1 MATRI
6 EIIPAVP
13 DARTRVK
20 KDHFNG
26 LGLMGR
32 VAEVQVAD
40 IYTLDA
46 RLSPKQMEAAAEA
59 LANPR
64 IEISYVGRSFVPKK
78 FDAAIEIGFLPGV
91 TDNVGTT
98 ARETVGE
105 KLGRAWKPG
114 EGAYSSRLFFV
125 SFAGGPG
132 KGRDKTGGREEDLA
146 AIAESLH
153 NPLIQSARTKTRAKF
168 IKDKGMGVL
177 VPKVSLHEKAGAME
191 VDLWL
196 DDEQLALIGSQGI
209 EDADDERRGP
219 LALDLES
226 LKTIRSY
233 FHKLGRKPTDIEL
246 ESLAQTWSEHCKHTI
261 FADPMDNADISIFKT
276 YIKAA
281 TYRVRKDKGRKDF
294 CASVF
299 SDNSG
304 AIDFDAEYLVT
315 HKVETHNSPS
325 ALDPFG
331 GAITGIVGV
340 NRDTLGFGLGAKP
353 VVNTYGFC
361 FADPRDDS
369 DFYRDEARTQK
380 LLSARR
386 ILDGVVAGVNTGG
399 NCSGIPTPQGFVCF
413 DARYRGKPLV
423 FVGTVGLIPKKLKGG
438 RVSYEKRARAGD
450 YIVMTGGRVGLDGIH
465 GATFS
470 SVALDSGSPATAVQI
485 GDPITQKKMS
495 DVIVKEARDLGLY
508 SSITDN
514 GAGGLSCSVAEMAKE
529 CGGCEVQLEKVPLK
543 YPGLAPWQ
551 IWISE
556 SQERM
561 TLAVPPAKWP
571 ALRKLMQ
578 KRGVEATVIGRFTDG
593 NKCVVRQGGKTIMD
607 LDMDFL
613 HEGRPIRFLQS
624 APVLPEWQEPEPPAR
639 ASGTVLVKRLLARP
653 NLSSF
658 AFISEQY
665 DHEVQGGS
673 VTKPLQGRGR
683 VNAEATVTKPVPG
696 SPRAVVLSQ
705 ALYPWYAEGHPYNM
719 AAAAIDGAVRAAVA
733 AGGDPD
739 YLAILDN
746 FCWTESNDPVRL
758 GQLKDAARACY
769 DTAVAY
775 GTPFISGKDSMFND
789 FQGYDAS
796 GVPAKIS
803 VLPTLLVS
811 AIGVMRDAYRAVTLD
826 AKAPGD
832 HVYVLGETREELGG
846 SEYYWMLAEE
856 QGMEHIG
863 RAFPEVRA
871 AANLKLYRK
880 LHEAIGRGLVASAIS
895 VSRGGLAIA
904 LLKTAL
910 GGRLGLDADL
920 AKIPGAAGGGTKK
933 DAKKLSD
940 TGALFSESA
949 GRILVTVAPE
959 RADEFEKAMKGV
971 ACARIGEVTKNERV
985 RVAGRETKTLVNLTL
1000 KDAARAYQ
1008 ETFKGF

>member
-1 MATRI
+1 MAIRL
-6 EIIPAVP
+6 EIVPVVP

-20 KDHFNG
+20 RNSFNN
-26 LGLMGR
+26 LGLEGR
-32 VAEVQVAD
+32 VAEVLVAD
-40 IYTLDA
+40 VYTLDA
-46 RLSPKQMEAAAEA
+46 RLSPKQLESVAAA
-59 LANPR
+59 LTNPL
-64 IEISYVGRSFVPKK
+64 IEKTYTGKAFVPKK
-78 FDAAIEIGFLPGV
+78 FDAAIEIGYLPGV
-91 TDNVGTT
+91 TDNVATT
-98 ARETVGE
+98 ARETIAD
-105 KLGRAWKPG
+105 KLKRPFKPG
-114 EGAYSSRLFFV
+114 EGVYTSRIFFMT
-125 SFAGGPG
+125 G
-132 KGRDKTGGREEDLA
+132 KLGDSDLKK
-146 AIAESLH
+146 IADSLH
-153 NPLIQSARTKTRAKF
+153 NPLIQSARIKRKTEFLKG
-168 IKDKGMGVL
+168 KGMGAV
-177 VPKVSLHEKAGAME
+177 VPKVSIVDKAGAMA

-196 DDEQLALIGSQGI
+196 DDENLALVGNQGI
-209 EDADDERRGP
+209 EDKGKRRGP
-219 LALDLES
+219 LALDLDA

-261 FADPMDNADISIFKT
+261 FADPMDDSATSIFKN

-281 TYRVRKDKGRKDF
+281 TVRIRKEKGKNDF

-304 AIDFDAEYLVT
+304 AIVFDDKYLVT

-325 ALDPFG
+325 TLDPFG

-340 NRDTLGFGLGAKP
+340 NRDTIGFGLGAKP

-361 FADPRDDS
+361 FADPRDTS
-369 DFYRDEARTQK
+369 DFYRDAAKTQK

-386 ILDGVVAGVNTGG
+386 IMDGVISGVNVGG

-438 RVSYEKRARAGD
+438 RSSYEKQARPGD
-450 YIVMTGGRVGLDGIH
+450 YIVVAGGRVGLDGIH

-470 SVALDSGSPATAVQI
+470 SVVLDSHSPATAVQI

-495 DVIVKEARDLGLY
+495 DAIVKEARDLNLY

-514 GAGGLSCSVAEMAKE
+514 GAGGISCSIAEMAKE
-529 CGGCEVQLEKVPLK
+529 CGGCRVELEKVPLK

-561 TLAVPPAKWP
+561 TLSVPKSKWK
-571 ALRKLMQ
+571 AFKKLMQ
-578 KRGVEATVIGRFTDG
+578 SRGVEATVVGEFTDSG
-593 NKCVVRQGGKTIMD
+593 KCVVNYHGKTIVDME
-607 LDMDFL
+607 MDFL
-613 HEGRPIRFLQS
+613 HDGRPIKFLHS
-624 APVLPEWQEPEPPAR
+624 ELVFPECREPERKEKGSANAVV
-639 ASGTVLVKRLLARP
+639 ASMLARP
-653 NLSSF
+653 NLASF

-683 VNAEATVTKPVPG
+683 VNAEATVTRPLLS

-705 ALYPWYAEGHPYNM
+705 ALYPWYSEGDAYKM

-733 AGGDPD
+733 TGADPD

-746 FCWTESNDPVRL
+746 FCWTDSYNPARL

-789 FQGYDAS
+789 FKGWNSA
-796 GVPAKIS
+796 GEPARIS

-811 AIGVMRDAYRAVTLD
+811 AIGVMRDAAKAVTLD
-826 AKAPGD
+826 AKAAD
-832 HVYVLGETREELGG
+832 DIVYLLGETREELGG
-846 SEYYWMLAEE
+846 SEYYWMLAEQ
-856 QGMEHIG
+856 QGMDRIG
-863 RAFPEVRA
+863 TVFPAVDAR
-871 AANLKLYRK
+871 ANLALYRA
-880 LHEAIGRGLVASAIS
+880 LHRAVNANLVASATSIG
-895 VSRGGLAIA
+895 RGGLGIA

-910 GGRLGLDADL
+910 GGQLGVEIDL
-920 AKIPGAAGGGTKK
+920 GAIAGPASGP
-933 DAKKLSD
+933 KKLSD
-940 TGALFSESA
+940 MGALFSESA

-959 RADEFEKAMKGV
+959 RAAEFQKMLRGKFYVKIGRVVKSE
-971 ACARIGEVTKNERV
+971 RI
-985 RVAGRETKTLVNLTL
+985 RVAGRETKSLVNLSL
-1000 KDAARAYQ
+1000 QDAAKAYHG
-1008 ETFKGF
+1008 TFKGY